1 MKKIAL
7 ILGAVVLSTGAF
19 AQKANIK
26 KAENALYEEPVN
38 YEKAISFIELA
49 KQNPETA
56 ELSDTWYQA
65 GRIGYDM
72 AYNEMEKVYLQQANF
87 DIMGKGL
94 DMMFTNYMVAN
105 KYDSYLDKKGRVK
118 YENRKKMVG
127 DLKEMFI
134 WYYNL
139 GDYNVYEVKDY
150 NMAYTLLNEYLQISD
165 SEMFG
170 EKSIKVDSTYNKAKY
185 LAAFC
190 ARHAEKVDEAIRLFE
205 ELKSVKNEN
214 TAYVF
219 QNLAD
224 MYMAQGDTAKAEA
237 TLEESVV
244 MFPTD
249 TEVIGSLVNHYKD
262 VGNSEK
268 AVENL
273 DKLVNSDPSNI
284 EYKLVKAQVLAYNM
298 KEYDKAK
305 ETLQQL
311 FDNGSATDNATII
324 FTMGQI
330 YGGEGNEK
338 KNQSDYIDDD
348 KEYKK
353 VVEESKACFA
363 KALEYYTQAKGK
375 MSVDDPNYEILLKN
389 TRQIYMLL
397 GKTSSDEYKAI
408 NEEIKSLGF

>member
-7 ILGAVVLSTGAF
+7 ILGAVVLATGAF
-19 AQKANIK
+19 AQKANIN
-26 KAENALYEEPVN
+26 KAKDELRMEPVN
-38 YEKAISFIELA
+38 YEKAISYIELA

-56 ELSDTWYQA
+56 ELSDTWFQA

-72 AYNEMEKVYLQQANF
+72 AYNEMEKAYLQQANF

-105 KYDSYLDKKGRVK
+105 NYDSYLDKKGRVK
-118 YENRKKMVG
+118 YYNRKTMVG
-127 DLKEMFI
+127 DFKEMHGLYI
-134 WYYNL
+134 DAGLEAEKKN
-139 GDYNVYEVKDY
+139 DYNT
-150 NMAYTLLNEYLQISD
+150 AFTLFNEYLQISD

-170 EKSIKVDSTYNKAKY
+170 DKPIKDETKY
-185 LAAFC
+185 YEVKYWAAIY
-190 ARHAEKVDEAIRLFE
+190 ALRAEKQDEAIRLFE
-205 ELKSVKNEN
+205 ELKSVKYKEN
-214 TAYVF
+214 VMIIKTLSDLYFAKEDT
-219 QNLAD
+219 LK
-224 MYMAQGDTAKAEA
+224 AQS
-237 TLEESVV
+237 TLEEAVAAE
-244 MFPTD
+244 PTNTD
-249 TEVIGSLVNHYKD
+249 LIGLLTEHYMK
-262 VGNSEK
+262 VGQNEK

-311 FDNGSATDNATII
+311 FDNGSAKDNATII
-324 FTMGQI
+324 FTMGEI

-389 TRQIYMLL
+389 IRQIYMLL

-408 NEEIKSLGF
+408 IEEIKSLGF